1 LITLLILTKLL
12 YQINILKKYNIDYMS
27 NKCPQGQILRV
38 GYSYEKKKTVNV
50 KPTCIIDK
58 GKPGKGPKLFEIP
71 KEDIGLLSDY
81 GYSLKKNYD
90 ERIKA
95 IKKATRDYSKLK
107 ILKHINALRTLQKS
121 NEKYYRKLDKDL
133 RWLQDNY

>member
-1 LITLLILTKLL
+1 
-12 YQINILKKYNIDYMS
+12 MS

-58 GKPGKGPKLFEIP
+58 GKPGKGLKLFEIP

>member
-1 LITLLILTKLL
+1 
-12 YQINILKKYNIDYMS
+12 MS

-58 GKPGKGPKLFEIP
+58 GKPGKGLKLFEIP

-81 GYSLKKNYD
+81 GYSLKKTMMK
-90 ERIKA
+90 ELKLL
-95 IKKATRDYSKLK
+95 KKQQEI
-107 ILKHINALRTLQKS
+107 ILN
-121 NEKYYRKLDKDL
+121 
-133 RWLQDNY
+133 

>member
-1 LITLLILTKLL
+1 
-12 YQINILKKYNIDYMS
+12 MS
-27 NKCPQGQILRV
+27 NKCPKGQILRV
-38 GYSYEKKKTVNV
+38 GYSYDKKKTGKHVDV
-50 KPTCIIDK
+50 KQSCVTDK

-71 KEDIGLLSDY
+71 EEDAGLLSDY

-107 ILKHINALRTLQKS
+107 ILRHINALRTLQKS
-121 NEKYYRKLDKDL
+121 NEKYYKKLDRDL
-133 RWLQDNY
+133 KWIQDNYD